1 MLHPYGWLSLIPP
14 LVAIGLAITTR
25 KAVLSL
31 AAGVV
36 CGAFIT
42 TAGHPGITLY
52 HVLEFHLW
60 PTLVDPDK
68 LRVFAFTLAMGAM
81 IGIVCRN
88 GGMQGL
94 VQIISPLANSRR
106 RGQLIAWL
114 SGLII
119 FFDDYANTVL
129 LGGTL
134 RPLCDRWKISKEKLA
149 YLIDSTAAPVAG
161 LSLLSTWV
169 AIEID
174 YIHEGLLCLPLETN
188 IQAMD
193 LFIGSIPYRFYV
205 LSALLFIPVL
215 ALTGRD
221 FGPMWRA
228 EKLRQCSHSMDRC
241 KNSDHVSNKVST
253 PISAHWV
260 NAVLPIV
267 ATIVVVLGL
276 FYATG
281 QQALGS
287 PTLSPSHGIKEIFG
301 AAQPSLSL
309 QYGALAGLGL
319 AALLS
324 RVQRLLTNAQVWDAA
339 VKGAQVMVPAL
350 VILWCATALSRMTG
364 NTSLDGT
371 PSTNAYEYKAYRLY
385 TADYLTQVITSQNE
399 LPGSET
405 GSNGVAVT
413 VKLLPTVVFLLAALL
428 SFATGTSFGTMAILL
443 PIVIPLVHSL
453 LSTES
458 TIFDAHHPIMLGSVG
473 SVLAGAIF
481 GDHCSPISDTTILS
495 SQSCGCDH
503 MAHVVTQLPYALTV
517 GMLAV
522 FLGTLPL
529 GWGVSIYL
537 LLPCQIVGIVA
548 IIMWVGRRVE

>member
-1 MLHPYGWLSLIPP
+1 MSHPYGWLSLIPP

-68 LRVFAFTLAMGAM
+68 LRVFAFTLAISAM

-94 VQIISPLANSRR
+94 VQIISPLASSRR
-106 RGQLIAWL
+106 SGQLIVWL

-174 YIHEGLLCLPLETN
+174 YIHEGLLSLPLETN

-193 LFIGSIPYRFYV
+193 LFVGSIPYRFYV

-228 EKLRQCSHSMDRC
+228 EKLRHRSQSMDSC
-241 KNSDHVSNKVST
+241 KI
-253 PISAHWV
+253 PI
-260 NAVLPIV
+260 
-267 ATIVVVLGL
+267 T
-276 FYATG
+276 
-281 QQALGS
+281 
-287 PTLSPSHGIKEIFG
+287 
-301 AAQPSLSL
+301 
-309 QYGALAGLGL
+309 L
-319 AALLS
+319 AA
-324 RVQRLLTNAQVWDAA
+324 
-339 VKGAQVMVPAL
+339 K
-350 VILWCATALSRMTG
+350 
-364 NTSLDGT
+364 
-371 PSTNAYEYKAYRLY
+371 
-385 TADYLTQVITSQNE
+385 
-399 LPGSET
+399 
-405 GSNGVAVT
+405 
-413 VKLLPTVVFLLAALL
+413 
-428 SFATGTSFGTMAILL
+428 
-443 PIVIPLVHSL
+443 
-453 LSTES
+453 
-458 TIFDAHHPIMLGSVG
+458 
-473 SVLAGAIF
+473 
-481 GDHCSPISDTTILS
+481 
-495 SQSCGCDH
+495 
-503 MAHVVTQLPYALTV
+503 
-517 GMLAV
+517 
-522 FLGTLPL
+522 
-529 GWGVSIYL
+529 
-537 LLPCQIVGIVA
+537 
-548 IIMWVGRRVE
+548 